1 MVICRKN
8 KVSGL
13 RRKTRL
19 CTGAIIAQYIQWR
32 HKEHL
37 HACLH
42 GLYMYTC
49 QWMIGSQSQ
58 AVLCMN
64 FMASDYSISD
74 IVVQCHCIIII
85 LYSRLHIPILKSI
98 ISIVWES
105 PHWRAH
111 TLNHGHALANSLCE
125 GTIHYK
131 LHTIGVLSTRQV
143 NCLLLNCLLHA
154 HAWDIVHILL
164 YWTRLDEGI
173 LDTEINSPSHLSC
186 NLWPRA
192 FPTLQCTGA

>member
-1 MVICRKN
+1 MKTQRAPACMPAWVIH
-8 KVSGL
+8 VHLPMDDWQSIPGSSLHEFYGL
-13 RRKTRL
+13 RLFNLRYS
-19 CTGAIIAQYIQWR
+19 CSVS
-32 HKEHL
+32 
-37 HACLH
+37 
-42 GLYMYTC
+42 LY
-49 QWMIGSQSQ
+49 
-58 AVLCMN
+58 
-64 FMASDYSISD
+64 
-74 IVVQCHCIIII
+74 II